1 MNFDSL
7 LNKSLCQIKAL
18 SRIPKNVVK
27 EENLIITKESSIQ
40 PIKKDQKKIK
50 YRFVS
55 AKEAKFAKE
64 IGYSFKNQ
72 SPKQISDTLK
82 LISIILTMHN
92 DDIKWT
98 RDPLY
103 YAYAHII
110 DSVIVVID
118 GKRVLQHRYLQSE
131 YADMT
136 YQSLKNK
143 IDNLVKKLK
152 RNEYILI
159 GSHQKNF
166 ARYSK
171 DFKLHLTYGRIL
183 RKCNSENSLRCKEEL
198 THSLSNG
205 KMPIE
210 DHNISFLEKVKYI
223 YDKIFNKIFNFE
235 NRKEK
240 HIHYNYF
247 NQVHQQQKQ
256 ITSDLIFTISDMGKF
271 QFNIGNRQTKTLTYV
286 WTEKRITNKGRI
298 IHVIRGR
305 DKKIK
310 ELYKEIFRTVKTMK
324 FSQSKSK
331 LDSALALIKSNSLL
345 IKDILLGVE
354 RDSFTR
360 NPSKPQKPQPIII
373 NEFQQQEEKIVKL
386 FNRKLSMTFAMLKN
400 FIFDHKKKIF
410 KLKDDAGQRM
420 IKEKIKQFQCMYEN
434 EPVIIR
440 FDNAVY
446 HFIV

>member
-7 LNKSLCQIKAL
+7 LNKSLCQIKAS
-18 SRIPKNVVK
+18 SRIFKNVIK
-27 EENLIITKESSIQ
+27 EESLIITKESFIE
-40 PIKKDQKKIK
+40 PVKKDKKKIK

-55 AKEAKFAKE
+55 SKEAKFANE
-64 IGYSFKNQ
+64 IGYSSKNQ

-82 LISIILTMHN
+82 LISIILAIGIYDT
-92 DDIKWT
+92 KWT
-98 RDPLY
+98 REPLY
-103 YAYAHII
+103 YSYAHII
-110 DSVIVVID
+110 DAVIVVID

-131 YADMT
+131 YIYMT
-136 YQSLKNK
+136 YKSLKEK
-143 IDNLVKKLK
+143 IDNLIKKLK
-152 RNEYILI
+152 RNKYISI
-159 GSHQKNF
+159 GNHQKGY
-166 ARYSK
+166 ARYAK
-171 DFKLHLTYGRIL
+171 DFELNLTYGRIL

-205 KMPIE
+205 KMPVE
-210 DHNISFLEKVKYI
+210 DNNISFLEKVKYI

-240 HIHYNYF
+240 HSYYNYC

-271 QFNIGNRQTKTLTYV
+271 QFNIGNRKTKTLTYV

-324 FSQSKSK
+324 FNQSKSK
-331 LDSALALIKSNSLL
+331 LDSALALIRSNSFL
-345 IKDILLGVE
+345 IKNILLGVE
-354 RDSFTR
+354 RDSFKR
-360 NPSKPQKPQPIII
+360 NSAKPQKQQPII
-373 NEFQQQEEKIVKL
+373 NSEFQQQEENIVKL
-386 FNRKLSMTFAMLKN
+386 FNKKLSMTFAMLKN

-410 KLKDDAGQRM
+410 KLKDETGQRM
-420 IKEKIKQFQCMYEN
+420 IKEKIEQFQCMYGN

-440 FDNAVY
+440 FDDVAYN
-446 HFIV
+446 FIV